1 LICAQASTLIA
12 LTPQSAAQAKID
24 RKNTVVSV
32 SGMSVNAATRAE
44 VGSDVTRHITDF
56 EDGH

>member
-1 LICAQASTLIA
+1 VFQAC
-12 LTPQSAAQAKID
+12 P
-24 RKNTVVSV
+24 
-32 SGMSVNAATRAE
+32 VNAATRAE